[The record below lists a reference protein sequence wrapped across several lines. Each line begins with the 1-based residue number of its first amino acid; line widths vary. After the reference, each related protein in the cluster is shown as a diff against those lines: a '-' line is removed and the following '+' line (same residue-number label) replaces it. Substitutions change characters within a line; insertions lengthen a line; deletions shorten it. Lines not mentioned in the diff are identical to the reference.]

1 MRRPPQQTQFARQA
15 LQYFLKLYEGKPLP
29 EGAQLL
35 SVLQRVV
42 FPGKRKLSAEEARWV
57 AQQLIESRRPS
68 PIGALWRIITRPEEA
83 QPQADITRPAREVSA
98 IEALTNLLRTPQR
111 SLTASAIPSGKP
123 YGKEAGQPTTAQ
135 GWTEAYASDPTWG
148 SVLEALFPSLPRTLR
163 QVLGIAGDVVIDPL
177 NLLGGLGIIG
187 KGAQTFTATRKAAQA
202 ARSLSESSV
211 PILRQAGQTLS
222 RELPAL
228 SFMDR
233 AASENLARWL
243 GINPATAAGSKS
255 PLRPLGLFLNW
266 LLDPSV
272 TGAAIREGKQAEAG
286 QKLSKTF
293 ASLAQARELRKRV
306 AESGPVVSREAIA
319 QKHRYRGLP
328 EEALQYARRAV
339 ETLDE
344 SHPDVQA
351 LKRVEEH
358 LSKQGISYAPGED
371 VERVYQLAVQGGWQ
385 PPEQVTPS
393 IRQIASGLER
403 EAGGLSEA
411 ARTEQE
417 RLQRMA
423 RETSDALDRALS
435 LWKATKTVANPP
447 SFVRNFFQNFILRYM
462 EGEQIDPVRI
472 GEAVARLAKN
482 PERFKQLWEATET
495 RAGSIQDTGR
505 GVSRVLDTLGQ
516 WYEGADRLAS
526 VIMAEATGKPP
537 TAFLMN
543 YGEIPQVLEFMRR
556 RGIAPFIAWQY
567 FAVPAIVR
575 GMVNAPART
584 KQVLHAVTALQPNE
598 SKRGESI
605 QVGDR
610 EMRIGN
616 ILPINPA
623 DYGAEMEI
631 LDPRNSPYYS
641 AGRAVEQ
648 LFFAQGRE
656 RGYRPMGSRDRLQGW
671 EGLAAFLKDFWAPPA
686 LGYYLPG
693 LLSPP
698 QPKPGERK
706 PRERLDYIL
715 GLAGIPTRPVD
726 ASADLRA
733 EAWKRIEENRQQAQQ
748 MMRMIQDGMGAGH

>member
-1 MRRPPQQTQFARQA
+1 MKRTPQQTQFARQA
-15 LQYFLKLYEGKPLP
+15 LQFFLKLYEGKPLP

-35 SVLQRVV
+35 SVLQRVF

-68 PIGALWRIITRPEEA
+68 LAGTLWRIITRPEDARPE
-83 QPQADITRPAREVSA
+83 ADITRPAREVSA
-98 IEALTNLLRTPQR
+98 IEAMANLLRTPQR
-111 SLTASAIPSGKP
+111 ALTASAVPSGKQ
-123 YGKEAGQPTTAQ
+123 YGKEAGQPTTARS
-135 GWTEAYASDPTWG
+135 WAEAYASDPTWG
-148 SVLEALFPSLPRTLR
+148 SVLEALFPSLPRPLR
-163 QVLGIAGDVVIDPL
+163 QALGIAGDVVIDPL
-177 NLLGGLGIIG
+177 NLLGALGIIG
-187 KGAQTFTATRKAAQA
+187 KGAETFTATRKAAQA

-233 AASENLARWL
+233 AASENLAKWL
-243 GINPATAAGSKS
+243 GINPATAAQSKS
-255 PLRPLGLFLNW
+255 PLRPLGLILNW

-306 AESGPVVSREAIA
+306 AESGPVVSREAVA
-319 QKHRYRGLP
+319 LKHRYRGLP

-339 ETLDE
+339 ESLDE

-358 LSKQGISYAPGED
+358 ISQGISYAPGED
-371 VERVYQLAVQGGWQ
+371 VERVYRLAVQGGWQ
-385 PPEQVTPS
+385 PPEQVPPS

-403 EAGGLSEA
+403 ETGGWSEA

-423 RETSDALDRALS
+423 RETSDVLDRALS
-435 LWKATKTVANPP
+435 LWKSTKTVANPP

-482 PERFKQLWEATET
+482 PERFKQLWQATET

-505 GVSRVLDTLGQ
+505 GLSRVLDRLGQ

-543 YGEIPQVLEFMRR
+543 YGEVPQVLEFMRR

-575 GMVNAPART
+575 GMVNAPVRT
-584 KQVLHAVTALQPNE
+584 KQVLHAVTALQPTE
-598 SKRGESI
+598 DKRGESI
-605 QVGDR
+605 QVGNR

-656 RGYRPMGSRDRLQGW
+656 SGYRPMGSRERLHGW
-671 EGLAAFLKDFWAPPA
+671 EGLAAFLKDFWLPPA

-693 LLSPP
+693 LISPS
-698 QPKPGERK
+698 QAKPGERK
-706 PRERLDYIL
+706 PRQRLDYIL
-715 GLAGIPTRPVD
+715 GLAGFPTRPVD
-726 ASADLRA
+726 ASADLRS
-733 EAWKRIEENRQQAQQ
+733 EAWKRIVENRQQAQQ